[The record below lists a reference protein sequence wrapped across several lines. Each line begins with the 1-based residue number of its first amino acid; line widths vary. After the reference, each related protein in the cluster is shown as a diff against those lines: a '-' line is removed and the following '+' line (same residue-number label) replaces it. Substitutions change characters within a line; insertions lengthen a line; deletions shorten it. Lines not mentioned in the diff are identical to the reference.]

1 MPLIKPPLGPRCHG
15 AIKIYGQPKEKKAY
29 YKAREEAGCEKD
41 FRLAQGRETGKE
53 SFCFR
58 PETEVSAEEASRCF
72 REKNQS
78 DRGETGQAIA
88 DAKSIFQQPFRRAT
102 ASARQKS

>member
-15 AIKIYGQPKEKKAY
+15 VIKIYGQPKEKKAY
-29 YKAREEAGCEKD
+29 YKARQEVGCEKD

-58 PETEVSAEEASRCF
+58 PETEVSAEEAPRRF
-72 REKNQS
+72 REKTQGGY
-78 DRGETGQAIA
+78 GESGQGIRS
-88 DAKSIFQQPFRRAT
+88 AKTLFEQPF
-102 ASARQKS
+102 